1 MEFDK
6 TLKFLERIVL
16 SQVNVY
22 HRFINLSLG
31 IYWYNNMPMKKIMLS
46 LPEEMVEVL
55 EKERKERYLE
65 TIPET
70 VRLILSDYLRTKTK
84 TDNK

>member
-1 MEFDK
+1 M
-6 TLKFLERIVL
+6 
-16 SQVNVY
+16 
-22 HRFINLSLG
+22 FIKLSLG
-31 IYWYNNMPMKKIMLS
+31 IYWYNIMAMKKIMLS

-70 VRLILSDYLRTKTK
+70 VE
-84 TDNK
+84 

>member
-1 MEFDK
+1 
-6 TLKFLERIVL
+6 
-16 SQVNVY
+16 
-22 HRFINLSLG
+22 
-31 IYWYNNMPMKKIMLS
+31 MPMKKIMVS

-70 VRLILSDYLRTKTK
+70 IRVILSDYLRKNTNTS
-84 TDNK
+84 

>member
-1 MEFDK
+1 MA
-6 TLKFLERIVL
+6 
-16 SQVNVY
+16 
-22 HRFINLSLG
+22 
-31 IYWYNNMPMKKIMLS
+31 MKKVMVS

-70 VRLILSDYLRTKTK
+70 IRVILSDYLR
-84 TDNK
+84 NKVKKK

>member
-1 MEFDK
+1 MD
-6 TLKFLERIVL
+6 
-16 SQVNVY
+16 
-22 HRFINLSLG
+22 
-31 IYWYNNMPMKKIMLS
+31 IYWYKIMPMKKIMVS

-70 VRLILSDYLRTKTK
+70 VRVILSDYLRKKLNTSKK
-84 TDNK
+84 